1 MSVHNAEI
9 ADKFNK
15 FADLL
20 EIQGANPYRV
30 RAYRTA
36 ARNIDSMATQVSEM
50 LDKGENLSEIPGI
63 GESLAGKIEE
73 IARTGDLSDLQDLQ
87 REVPA
92 ELVELTNIERLGP
105 KHAKAIYEE
114 LNVTGLKEVEKAA
127 REGKIRQIRG
137 FGLKTEEGILDEI
150 QRLNKKRPARI
161 KFSQAEQLA
170 KPLLE
175 YLKGVEGVKRAEIA
189 GSYRRK
195 QETVGDLDI
204 LVTHKRG
211 SAVMERFVGY
221 EEVDRVISQG
231 ETRSTVQLRSGL
243 QVDLRA
249 VAEVS
254 YGAALHYLSG
264 SQSHT
269 VALRK
274 LAVDKGLKINEY
286 GIFKGDKRV
295 AGKTEEDVYQYLG
308 LAYIEPELRENRGE
322 IEAAQKDNLPTPV
335 SLEEIR
341 GDLHSH
347 TNATDGRNTL
357 KKMAQSALDN
367 GYEYLAI
374 TDHTQR
380 LTVAKGQD
388 PERVAKQIEEID
400 RLNNELD
407 GIELLK
413 GAGGR
418 HS

>member
-1 MSVHNAEI
+1 M
-9 ADKFNK
+9 
-15 FADLL
+15 
-20 EIQGANPYRV
+20 
-30 RAYRTA
+30 
-36 ARNIDSMATQVSEM
+36 
-50 LDKGENLSEIPGI
+50 
-63 GESLAGKIEE
+63 
-73 IARTGDLSDLQDLQ
+73 
-87 REVPA
+87 
-92 ELVELTNIERLGP
+92 
-105 KHAKAIYEE
+105 
-114 LNVTGLKEVEKAA
+114 
-127 REGKIRQIRG
+127 
-137 FGLKTEEGILDEI
+137 
-150 QRLNKKRPARI
+150 
-161 KFSQAEQLA
+161 
-170 KPLLE
+170 PLLE

-274 LAVDKGLKINEY
+274 IAVDKDLKINEY

-295 AGKTEEDVYQYLG
+295 AGKTEEDVYPYLG

-347 TNATDGRNTL
+347 TNATDGHNTL
-357 KKMAQSALDN
+357 KKMAQSALDS

-374 TDHTQR
+374 TDHTQC

-388 PERVAKQIEEID
+388 RGTINGCV
-400 RLNNELD
+400 NE
-407 GIELLK
+407 
-413 GAGGR
+413 
-418 HS
+418 